1 MFCYAVVLVVVV
13 VVVVFAGKI
22 SISHLADAFRATLAR
37 VLSMYLTVSR
47 SAFSLGQRRPSGSL
61 KRDWVRTTH
70 NHRWFVCVCV
80 CVCVC
85 YLRLLAAHW
94 RRSNRFSSR
103 RRCGLARLC
112 GRVRVVFFCLFFLGG
127 WGVLVFLV
135 FFWFFLVFSFA
146 LCQRLCK
153 RLGLTDGLSIDNQ
166 VIEQCK
172 WVIALP

>member
-80 CVCVC
+80 CVSECVC
-85 YLRLLAAHW
+85 V
-94 RRSNRFSSR
+94 
-103 RRCGLARLC
+103 C
-112 GRVRVVFFCLFFLGG
+112 
-127 WGVLVFLV
+127 
-135 FFWFFLVFSFA
+135 
-146 LCQRLCK
+146 
-153 RLGLTDGLSIDNQ
+153 
-166 VIEQCK
+166 VIC
-172 WVIALP
+172 VC